1 VLSEVNVTLSPFNKD
16 RLPAAPQG
24 ATPGATCFRIDGLTG
39 LLSRDATVVVKYSS
53 ADFKAAG
60 SDVSKLALARYDD
73 ADNKWTVLPTTL
85 DRNALTLTATTNR
98 FSIWTVM
105 VTSGGSAAGSGTG
118 KTPLEGTLVFA
129 ALGLAIVV
137 VGYRVRK

>member
-1 VLSEVNVTLSPFNKD
+1 MLSEVNVTLSPFDKN
-16 RLPAAPQG
+16 RLPQAPQG
-24 ATPGATCFRIDGLTG
+24 STPGATCFRIDGLTG

-60 SDVSKLALARYDD
+60 SDVSKLVLARYDD
-73 ADNKWTVLPTTL
+73 SDNKWTVLPTTL
-85 DRNALTLTATTNR
+85 DRNDLTLTATTNR

-118 KTPLEGTLVFA
+118 KAPA
-129 ALGLAIVV
+129 
-137 VGYRVRK
+137 